1 MECPYNRAHQIMS
14 FRMQTHLYKCRKNH
28 KDLKFVK
35 CPFNE
40 THDLPEPELKY
51 HKTVCPDR
59 ETFDRYK
66 YCIRTTAATFVA
78 EQDHPT
84 EEPRASYGMDGDAD
98 EETWD
103 QVPGMVK
110 SRPVLKITFVFL
122 FFSTVKSRRTIRGLT
137 RLVMPSFGNAPE
149 WPRPKRRLSKRQNAS
164 VSPIWA
170 IDRAR
175 TRKIIRIPVSWAC
188 FARFLFLLVSE
199 TVEFNWF
206 SLLSLDEFELAKKLH
221 LQQTFSQ
228 EQNVTFLFPITE

>member
-1 MECPYNRAHQIMS
+1 MNLQLLGAGNCDLSMQGYEDIVECPYNRAHQIMS

-78 EQDHPT
+78 EQDHAT

-98 EETWD
+98 EESWD
-103 QVPGMVK
+103 QYGKVKAYNPRAYASRHAVIRKCTGMAPSEK
-110 SRPVLKITFVFL
+110 KAFKEAERK
-122 FFSTVKSRRTIRGLT
+122 
-137 RLVMPSFGNAPE
+137 RLADLGN
-149 WPRPKRRLSKRQNAS
+149 RSGQNA
-164 VSPIWA
+164 
-170 IDRAR
+170 
-175 TRKIIRIPVSWAC
+175 
-188 FARFLFLLVSE
+188 E
-199 TVEFNWF
+199 N
-206 SLLSLDEFELAKKLH
+206 
-221 LQQTFSQ
+221 
-228 EQNVTFLFPITE
+228 N